1 MLPSR
6 FTIRVYGI
14 LINQKNQLLLTDEYI
29 QGKYITKF
37 PGGGLELG
45 EGIKDCLQREWI
57 EELNTK
63 IEVKEHF
70 YTNDFF
76 IVSVFNPQAQVISM
90 YYFVEL
96 LESLNI
102 LTCEKIFDFKEIK
115 DGSQTFRF
123 IDLKTLDLDQV
134 TLLTDRLVCQML
146 KEKYFKTNI
155 L

>member
-1 MLPSR
+1 MLPIR

-45 EGIKDCLQREWI
+45 EGIKDCLKREWI

-96 LESLNI
+96 LENLNI

-134 TLLTDRLVCQML
+134 TLPTDRLVCQML

>member
-1 MLPSR
+1 MLPNR

-14 LINQKNQLLLTDEYI
+14 FINENNQLLLTDEYI

-37 PGGGLELG
+37 PGGGLEFG
-45 EGIKDCLQREWI
+45 EGIKDCLEREWI

-76 IVSVFNPQAQVISM
+76 IVSVFNHQAQVISM
-90 YYFVEL
+90 YYFVDL
-96 LESLNI
+96 LEELNI
-102 LTCEKIFDFKEIK
+102 AISDKIFDFKEIK

-123 IDLKTLDLDQV
+123 IDLKSLELDQI
-134 TLLTDRLVCQML
+134 TLPTDRLVCQLL
-146 KEKYFKTNI
+146 KERVS
-155 L
+155 